1 MVRNER
7 AEDAVIDFVVAVM
20 TRPEQDTS
28 NTETAAPVLM
38 ADGDK
43 FALHVQPHIPLLYAT
58 AYTLTRNSAEA
69 EDLVQDTLLRAF
81 RAIER
86 FDGAYPKAWLL
97 TILRNTNI
105 NRGQKKKP
113 FLFDNPDDPSA
124 DIADEVTPEDII
136 VEPVFEAAV
145 QEALDDLPDNF
156 RSVVDLVDVGGLSY
170 SEAAEI
176 LEIPVGTV
184 MSRLHRGRGRIR
196 KRLSTATL
204 SNRPR
209 RSVTS

>member
-1 MVRNER
+1 MGE
-7 AEDAVIDFVVAVM
+7 ESGAVA
-20 TRPEQDTS
+20 TPEANS
-28 NTETAAPVLM
+28 E
-38 ADGDK
+38 K
-43 FALHVQPHIPLLYAT
+43 FAQHVQPHIPLLYAT
-58 AYTLTRNSAEA
+58 AHTLTRNSTEA

-124 DIADEVTPEDII
+124 DIADEITPEDII
-136 VEPVFEAAV
+136 VEPVFDHAV
-145 QEALDDLPDNF
+145 QTALDELPPAF
-156 RSVVDLVDVGGLSY
+156 RAVVDLVDVGGLSY
-170 SEAAEI
+170 GEAAEM

-196 KRLSTATL
+196 KRLSSTTL
-204 SNRPR
+204 ANRPS
-209 RSVTS
+209 RSF

>member
-1 MVRNER
+1 MADESS
-7 AEDAVIDFVVAVM
+7 VVA
-20 TRPEQDTS
+20 TPEA
-28 NTETAAPVLM
+28 NAE
-38 ADGDK
+38 K
-43 FALHVQPHIPLLYAT
+43 FSVHVQPHIPLLYAT
-58 AYTLTRNSAEA
+58 AHTLTRNSTDA

-136 VEPVFEAAV
+136 VEPIFDHAV
-145 QEALDDLPDNF
+145 QTALDELPPAF
-156 RSVVDLVDVGGLSY
+156 RAVVDLVDVGGLSY
-170 SEAAEI
+170 AEAAGI
-176 LEIPVGTV
+176 LDIPVGTV

-196 KRLSTATL
+196 KRLSSSTVG
-204 SNRPR
+204 NRPG
-209 RSVTS
+209 RSAVAQ